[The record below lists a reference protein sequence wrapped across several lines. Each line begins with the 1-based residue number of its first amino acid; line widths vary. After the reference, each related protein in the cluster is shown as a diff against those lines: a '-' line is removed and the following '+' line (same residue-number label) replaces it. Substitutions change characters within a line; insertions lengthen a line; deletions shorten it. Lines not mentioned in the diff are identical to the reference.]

1 MMISSGEKNFPPT
14 RKYSGGLSKYVILN
28 DNIRHKFISFMVVD
42 SVADPDPF
50 YFLLPD
56 PFQ

>member
-28 DNIRHKFISFMVVD
+28 DHIRHKISFIVVD
-42 SVADPDPF
+42 SVADPF

-56 PFQ
+56 PSQ